1 MSTNKKIEEG
11 LLNLKTQAKAMIC
24 GIDEAGRGC
33 IIGPMVIAV
42 ASISQLEEYKLKEM
56 GVKDSK
62 QLSPKRRE
70 DLYVQIMQIC
80 KVSTTHISAKEIT
93 ELMDKYSLNEIEAIF
108 ISKLVKDTDAQTL
121 FVDSPDNV
129 PANFA
134 KRIRKYLKG
143 KKLKIVSENKADV
156 NHPIVAAASVIAKV
170 QRDAQIEKIKKEM
183 GENFGSGYTSDP
195 NTIEFLKKR
204 LNDKELQPYLR
215 HKWATLKRLGQ
226 KKISDF

>member
-1 MSTNKKIEEG
+1 
-11 LLNLKTQAKAMIC
+11 
-24 GIDEAGRGC
+24 
-33 IIGPMVIAV
+33 
-42 ASISQLEEYKLKEM
+42 
-56 GVKDSK
+56 
-62 QLSPKRRE
+62 
-70 DLYVQIMQIC
+70 MQIC